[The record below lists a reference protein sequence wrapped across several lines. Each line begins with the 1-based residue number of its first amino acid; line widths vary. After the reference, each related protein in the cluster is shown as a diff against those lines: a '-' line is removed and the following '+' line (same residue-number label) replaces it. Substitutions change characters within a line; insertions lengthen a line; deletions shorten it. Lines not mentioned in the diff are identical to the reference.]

1 MQYGQILDCLL
12 REIIFA
18 APAQG
23 HVYMLKANVSDG
35 FYRISLHPSDIS
47 KLGLIFPVDDGD

>member
-35 FYRISLHPSDIS
+35 FYRISLHPSDIPNLAS
-47 KLGLIFPVDDGD
+47 SSP